1 MTTVSS
7 NRVLWLMIAVILVIG
22 AAAYVVYLVTTTATV
37 QVRTTPVGVAVTV
50 NGALAGT
57 TSDSLLSVSV
67 SPGPISLTLS
77 RAGYDTVV
85 VDFTVGR
92 GEVYE
97 LDQVMRPPGMVF
109 VRGGR
114 FEMGDDAGSISER
127 PAHPVRL
134 RSYYI
139 DRTEVT
145 VDAFRRYQAGYSP
158 EYAGADMPATNI
170 SWADADAYCRAKGKR
185 LPTEAEWERACR
197 GPHGRA
203 YAYGDDYEVASA
215 RSGQKVSAGPA
226 EVGTYLAGNAGAVD
240 MTGNVWEWCSDW
252 YGRDYYESS
261 PVDDPKGPSRGRTRV
276 LRGGA
281 WFSND
286 SFSKCTHRPGNIR
299 SQRDPSFGFRCAR
312 DLD

>member
-97 LDQVMRPPGMVF
+97 LDQ
-109 VRGGR
+109 
-114 FEMGDDAGSISER
+114 
-127 PAHPVRL
+127 
-134 RSYYI
+134 
-139 DRTEVT
+139 
-145 VDAFRRYQAGYSP
+145 
-158 EYAGADMPATNI
+158 
-170 SWADADAYCRAKGKR
+170 
-185 LPTEAEWERACR
+185 
-197 GPHGRA
+197 
-203 YAYGDDYEVASA
+203 
-215 RSGQKVSAGPA
+215 
-226 EVGTYLAGNAGAVD
+226 
-240 MTGNVWEWCSDW
+240 
-252 YGRDYYESS
+252 
-261 PVDDPKGPSRGRTRV
+261 
-276 LRGGA
+276 
-281 WFSND
+281 
-286 SFSKCTHRPGNIR
+286 
-299 SQRDPSFGFRCAR
+299 
-312 DLD
+312 